1 LLPVKDSRLAV
12 RRLMEVHLPR
22 LSNKSD
28 FESRLSHLRL
38 GEGMM
43 RPILEERRRDVEK
56 GK

>member
-28 FESRLSHLRL
+28 TKSRLSHLRL